1 MEQITINPRF
11 LTYDKDKVQQ
21 ILDSVAH
28 IDDTPT
34 PGSNYPVKSGAVAA
48 AITQAIAAMTEA
60 LAQYTTTEQL
70 NELLA
75 AKQDAIPMADEQD
88 VRAIVT
94 AYDPDGEPE
103 TEPATEP

>member
-34 PGSNYPVKSGAVAA
+34 PDSNYPVKSGAVAA
-48 AITQAIAAMTEA
+48 AIAQTITEMTEA

-70 NELLA
+70 NKLLA
-75 AKQDAIPMADEQD
+75 AKQDAIPMADEQEIRSI
-88 VRAIVT
+88 VRD
-94 AYDPDGEPE
+94 YDPDGEPE
-103 TEPATEP
+103 TEPAAEP